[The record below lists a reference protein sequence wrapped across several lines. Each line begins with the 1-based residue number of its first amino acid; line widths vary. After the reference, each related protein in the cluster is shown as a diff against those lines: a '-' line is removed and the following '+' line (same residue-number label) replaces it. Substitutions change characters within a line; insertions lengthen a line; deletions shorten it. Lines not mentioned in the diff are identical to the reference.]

1 MPHAKR
7 ATGFLVL
14 IIVSIFF
21 LIALMII
28 LMTQPARADTALP
41 AGITCEMVREKVA
54 EHGKVKALAWAIEHG
69 LSIRQIYLIR
79 RACKV

>member
-7 ATGFLVL
+7 ANGFLVL

-41 AGITCEMVREKVA
+41 DGITCEMVREKVA

-69 LSIRQIYLIR
+69 LSIRQIYFIR
-79 RACKV
+79 KTCRV